1 MGLVTGIAVYFVVWW
16 ITLFMV
22 LPFGIERDKNVK
34 EGNNPGAPV
43 KHRLLI
49 KFAINTV
56 LALIIWLII
65 FLIDVFEIINIS
77 DL

>member
-1 MGLVTGIAVYFVVWW
+1 
-16 ITLFMV
+16 MV

>member
-1 MGLVTGIAVYFVVWW
+1 MGLVTGIAVYFIVWW

-22 LPFGIERDKNVK
+22 LPFGVEREKKVK
-34 EGNNPGAPV
+34 EGNDPGAPV

-56 LALIIWLII
+56 LAFVIWLII
-65 FLIDVFEIINIS
+65 FLIDIFEVIKIS
-77 DL
+77 DF